1 MLSRPKPLILLVLDG
16 FGYSRD
22 AKYNAGAR
30 VRTPCLLSVTAD
42 HGNIEHMRDN
52 ASGHQAHTAHTTN
65 QVPLVY
71 VGGDRPLMDG
81 GSLSDL
87 APTLLAILGIE
98 QPVEMTG
105 KSRVKSA

>member
-22 AKYNAGAR
+22 AKYNAVAM
-30 VRTPCLLSVTAD
+30 VHTPYWLSVTAG

-52 ASGHQAHTAHTTN
+52 ESGQPHTAHTTN

-71 VGGDRPLMDG
+71 VGGDKPLMDG

-98 QPVEMTG
+98 QPVDMTG